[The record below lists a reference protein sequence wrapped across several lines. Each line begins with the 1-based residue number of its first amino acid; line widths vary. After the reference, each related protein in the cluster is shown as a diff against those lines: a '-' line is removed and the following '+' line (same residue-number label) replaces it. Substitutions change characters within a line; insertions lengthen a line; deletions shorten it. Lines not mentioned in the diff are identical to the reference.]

1 MNEKFKSRKFIVWI
15 TSTIFIIISL
25 ILSFINNSFV
35 DVLKIFAE
43 NWGWISAFYIGGNV
57 IQKFKKGDLKI

>member
-1 MNEKFKSRKFIVWI
+1 MNEKLKSRKFIVWI

-25 ILSFINNSFV
+25 ILSFINNSFI

-43 NWGWISAFYIGGNV
+43 NWGWISSFYIGGNV
-57 IQKFKKGDLKI
+57 LQKYIKGGLKE